1 MLHVFALFGFV
12 GSIALPT
19 MEASGQ
25 RSDSAVSGP
34 KETAESWWKRH
45 QATGHQLEVPLS
57 EMQTLAYPAS
67 AFPAGGDASRA
78 QPQAAATSRNRSG
91 PVARDA
97 NNAEPPTLPLPSSQL
112 LDNNNLVAR
121 MVQAGIVEYS
131 QVQPAS
137 PPSAVQA
144 EATAPP
150 GSPVPPSSLLKELIR
165 AGTHLGATMAM
176 MGAHEAHLEE
186 EVAISGGHLPVLG
199 AHEAQHLLSNI
210 SGNVIHMDPVP
221 HHWDSTRCGDMKKR
235 TGRFFAFGDSYCID
249 MEFTGISIRSAGLR
263 RPAPADRDRTRSPPP
278 AWARRTDS
286 AETIDD
292 DGDADNLLSEKSSE
306 K

>member
-57 EMQTLAYPAS
+57 EMQTQAYPAS
-67 AFPAGGDASRA
+67 AFPAGGDASQA

-97 NNAEPPTLPLPSSQL
+97 NNAEPPTLPLPSSSS
-112 LDNNNLVAR
+112 
-121 MVQAGIVEYS
+121 QAGIVEYS

-165 AGTHLGATMAM
+165 AGTHLEATMAM

-235 TGRFFAFGDSYCID
+235 TGRFFAFGDLYCID

>member
-67 AFPAGGDASRA
+67 AFPAGGDASQA
-78 QPQAAATSRNRSG
+78 QPRAAATSRNRSG

-97 NNAEPPTLPLPSSQL
+97 NNAEPPTLPLPSSSS
-112 LDNNNLVAR
+112 
-121 MVQAGIVEYS
+121 QAGIVEYS

-165 AGTHLGATMAM
+165 AGTHLEATMAM

-210 SGNVIHMDPVP
+210 SGVIHMDPVP

-235 TGRFFAFGDSYCID
+235 TGRFFAFGDLYCID
-249 MEFTGISIRSAGLR
+249 MEFTGILIRSAGLR

>member
-19 MEASGQ
+19 KEASGQ

-45 QATGHQLEVPLS
+45 QAFCRS
-57 EMQTLAYPAS
+57 EMQTLVFPGLP
-67 AFPAGGDASRA
+67 FPAGGDASQA

-97 NNAEPPTLPLPSSQL
+97 NNAEPPTLPLPSSSS
-112 LDNNNLVAR
+112 
-121 MVQAGIVEYS
+121 QAGIVEYS

-165 AGTHLGATMAM
+165 AGTHLEATMAM

-186 EVAISGGHLPVLG
+186 TFVHVRHQEYT
-199 AHEAQHLLSNI
+199 LLFS
-210 SGNVIHMDPVP
+210 
-221 HHWDSTRCGDMKKR
+221 K
-235 TGRFFAFGDSYCID
+235 
-249 MEFTGISIRSAGLR
+249 E
-263 RPAPADRDRTRSPPP
+263 
-278 AWARRTDS
+278 
-286 AETIDD
+286 
-292 DGDADNLLSEKSSE
+292 
-306 K
+306 

>member
-25 RSDSAVSGP
+25 RSHGP

-67 AFPAGGDASRA
+67 AFPAGGDASQA

-97 NNAEPPTLPLPSSQL
+97 NNAEPPTLPLPSSSS
-112 LDNNNLVAR
+112 
-121 MVQAGIVEYS
+121 QAGIVEYS

-165 AGTHLGATMAM
+165 AGTHLEATMAM

-235 TGRFFAFGDSYCID
+235 TGRFFAFGDLYCID

>member
-67 AFPAGGDASRA
+67 AFPAGGDASQA

-97 NNAEPPTLPLPSSQL
+97 NNAEPPTLPLPSSSS
-112 LDNNNLVAR
+112 
-121 MVQAGIVEYS
+121 QAGIVEYS

-165 AGTHLGATMAM
+165 AGTHLEATMAM

-210 SGNVIHMDPVP
+210 SGVIHMDPVP

-235 TGRFFAFGDSYCID
+235 TGRFFAFGDLYCID